1 MTSTKNPPADSP
13 ETGALG
19 IVTETDVMVTMRD
32 GTQLACTLFRP
43 DAPGTYPG
51 LLLRTP
57 YRKPESGYER
67 YVRAGFAVVT
77 QDSRGRYASEGD
89 WVPFTVEDT
98 GDAEDGFDSVEW
110 LAQQPWCNG
119 RIGTLG
125 ASYNAWMQWQLAKLK
140 PPHLQAMCAYT
151 IPRELTAVDW
161 PGGFRPG
168 RRIKWWLTSMA
179 PDLRRR
185 AGWPPPHTPEQAR
198 AMWDEGIEGE
208 GHWIGTMPWID
219 VCRHLPPGLASYARD
234 WLKHPSR
241 RAWKMDEIHHMVD
254 VPNLDFSGWYDHCND
269 SVHHLRLMQM
279 NGGSQ
284 TARRQTR
291 LVVGPWNHPGLGQ
304 RRCGDID
311 FGPQAQVDLPGLII
325 AWFDHWLKDLD
336 NGVETEPPV
345 RYFSMG
351 EQRWRSASTWPPA
364 EATQK
369 ALHLHSDGG
378 AALPTESATGSA
390 TRSGGLLESVPDIDG
405 QHDFLYD
412 PVNPVPT
419 LWGKE
424 WFTSPAD
431 RRKLDHRNDILVY
444 RSEPLEAA
452 MDIAGAPQSTLFV
465 STTAA
470 DTDVFVRLVD
480 EHPDEADAGGAALEI
495 CYGMVR
501 LRHRNGLDQ
510 DDLVPAGEIVEIVV
524 ELGPTACRFAVGHR
538 IRVEV
543 TSSDFPN
550 HDRNHNTGGNDLA
563 ESVLIPATT
572 TIHHGAK
579 RASRILL
586 PVMPA

>member
-254 VPNLDFSGWYDHCND
+254 VPNLDFSGWYDH
-269 SVHHLRLMQM
+269 
-279 NGGSQ
+279 
-284 TARRQTR
+284 
-291 LVVGPWNHPGLGQ
+291 
-304 RRCGDID
+304 
-311 FGPQAQVDLPGLII
+311 
-325 AWFDHWLKDLD
+325 
-336 NGVETEPPV
+336 
-345 RYFSMG
+345 
-351 EQRWRSASTWPPA
+351 
-364 EATQK
+364 
-369 ALHLHSDGG
+369 
-378 AALPTESATGSA
+378 
-390 TRSGGLLESVPDIDG
+390 
-405 QHDFLYD
+405 
-412 PVNPVPT
+412 
-419 LWGKE
+419 
-424 WFTSPAD
+424 
-431 RRKLDHRNDILVY
+431 
-444 RSEPLEAA
+444 
-452 MDIAGAPQSTLFV
+452 
-465 STTAA
+465 
-470 DTDVFVRLVD
+470 
-480 EHPDEADAGGAALEI
+480 
-495 CYGMVR
+495 
-501 LRHRNGLDQ
+501 
-510 DDLVPAGEIVEIVV
+510 
-524 ELGPTACRFAVGHR
+524 
-538 IRVEV
+538 
-543 TSSDFPN
+543 
-550 HDRNHNTGGNDLA
+550 
-563 ESVLIPATT
+563 
-572 TIHHGAK
+572 
-579 RASRILL
+579 
-586 PVMPA
+586 

>member
-1 MTSTKNPPADSP
+1 MS
-13 ETGALG
+13 EQTGALG
-19 IVTETDVMVTMRD
+19 IVTETNVMVPMRD
-32 GTQLACTLFRP
+32 GIRLACTIFRP
-43 DAPGTYPG
+43 DGGGTYPG

-67 YVRAGFAVVT
+67 YVRAGFVVVT

-98 GDAEDGFDSVEW
+98 GDAEDGYDSVEW
-110 LAQQPWCNG
+110 LAEQPWCNG

-208 GHWIGTMPWID
+208 GHWIGLMPWLD
-219 VCRHLPPGLASYARD
+219 VCRHLPPGLAEYARD
-234 WLKHPSR
+234 WLEHPSR
-241 RAWKMDEIHHMVD
+241 RPWKMDEIHSHVE
-254 VPNLDFSGWYDHCND
+254 VPNLDFTGWYDHCND
-269 SVHHLRLMQM
+269 SVHHLRLMQA
-279 NGGSQ
+279 NGGSRLAQ
-284 TARRQTR
+284 EQTR
-291 LVVGPWNHPGLGQ
+291 LVVGPWNHPGLGKQ
-304 RRCGDID
+304 CCGDID
-311 FGPQAQVDLPGLII
+311 FGPQAEVDLPGLII
-325 AWFDHWLKDLD
+325 PWFEHWLKDLD
-336 NGVETEPPV
+336 NGVNSGAAV

-351 EQRWRSASTWPPA
+351 EGRWKSASTWPPTQ
-364 EATQK
+364 ATQQP
-369 ALHLHSDGG
+369 LYLTSING
-378 AALPTESATGSA
+378 ATVSEGCGSLQDDKPQ
-390 TRSGGLLESVPDIDG
+390 TDG
-405 QHDFLYD
+405 QDTFVYD

-424 WFTSPAD
+424 WFTGPAD
-431 RRKLDHRNDILVY
+431 RRKLSHRNDILVY
-444 RSEPLEAA
+444 RSQPLDSPL
-452 MDIAGAPQSTLFV
+452 DIAGAPTANLFV

-470 DTDVFVRLVD
+470 DTDIFVRLVD
-480 EHPDEADAGGAALEI
+480 EHPDDAEGSGAALEI
-495 CYGMVR
+495 CYGMLR

-510 DDLVPAGEIVEIVV
+510 DEPVPPGQIVEVMV
-524 ELGPTACRFAVGHR
+524 DLGPTACRFEVGHR

-563 ESVLIPATT
+563 EATLVAATT
-572 TIHHGAK
+572 SIFHGSQHPA
-579 RASRILL
+579 RIQL
-586 PVMPA
+586 PMMPA